1 MQDFVL
7 KSARNLTWHIFDAF
21 VRKILRENL
30 TKSSKIKFIDFGV
43 KSLRFYSIILPLTR
57 YFDRHCNAFFFFL
70 YAKSVFFEYFPL

>member
-1 MQDFVL
+1 MQ
-7 KSARNLTWHIFDAF
+7 
-21 VRKILRENL
+21 NL

-43 KSLRFYSIILPLTR
+43 KSLRFYPIILPLTR